1 MQGKTSSGFEYI
13 IPDENL
19 NDYELFE
26 LIAEVGENALLLP
39 KIVDKLLGI
48 DGKKALLDHCRNEQ
62 GKVPMEKIN
71 NEVAEIFSNQKQ
83 IKNS

>member
-48 DGKKALLDHCRNEQ
+48 EGKKALLDHCRNEQ
-62 GKVPMEKIN
+62 GKVPMERIN
-71 NEVAEIFSNQKQ
+71 EEVAEIFSSQKQ